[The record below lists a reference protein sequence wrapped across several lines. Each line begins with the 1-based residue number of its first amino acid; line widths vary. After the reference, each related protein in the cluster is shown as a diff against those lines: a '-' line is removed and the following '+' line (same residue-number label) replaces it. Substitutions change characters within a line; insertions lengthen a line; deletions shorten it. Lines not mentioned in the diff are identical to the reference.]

1 MRFDLHHPAN
11 RRRPCIV
18 VNPGRGDYVVAGVAV
33 HPEERLLL
41 FQDRNELTLA
51 LLVPR
56 VILHRASVCPL
67 VLLRRSSDSQTLG
80 DGKNAFIRIDG
91 DKSKLGLS
99 KLPLDLK
106 QKNRNGL
113 CYTVVCIFPIRH
125 MVTSGV
131 I

>member
-1 MRFDLHHPAN
+1 M
-11 RRRPCIV
+11 
-18 VNPGRGDYVVAGVAV
+18 VAGVAV

-41 FQDRNELTLA
+41 FQDRNELALA

-80 DGKNAFIRIDG
+80 DGKKAFIRIDG

-106 QKNRNGL
+106 QKKTEMG
-113 CYTVVCIFPIRH
+113 YA
-125 MVTSGV
+125 MQ
-131 I
+131 